1 MIYKLFLVLMVI
13 AKLAHEFFGKL
24 LQSIA
29 PVKHGN
35 LRFYVFMLL
44 YRLQLFGSSEQVKC
58 TILHVL

>member
-1 MIYKLFLVLMVI
+1 MIYKAFIAQKVI
-13 AKLAHEFFGKL
+13 ALLLHEFFGKL

-44 YRLQLFGSSEQVKC
+44 YRLQLFGFSNR
-58 TILHVL
+58 